1 VEPNREI
8 IEDLMCRY
16 GYEEEAEIAYHIREA
31 RNRLFE
37 LLRAEA
43 EAGSGAFRR
52 FYEETFIQSSVL
64 PHFTALSN
72 LLARRVLARQF
83 PEGWGFRP
91 PRGGRIGGEAHR
103 AAGTDPGGRRVAGP
117 VRLLAGRRDHLV
129 RGQLPHRGHQYN
141 PPLDGL
147 ATIVTMR
154 PKRVPFPSG

>member
-91 PRGGRIGGEAHR
+91 PA
-103 AAGTDPGGRRVAGP
+103 RRKD
-117 VRLLAGRRDHLV
+117 RW
-129 RGQLPHRGHQYN
+129 
-141 PPLDGL
+141 
-147 ATIVTMR
+147 
-154 PKRVPFPSG
+154 